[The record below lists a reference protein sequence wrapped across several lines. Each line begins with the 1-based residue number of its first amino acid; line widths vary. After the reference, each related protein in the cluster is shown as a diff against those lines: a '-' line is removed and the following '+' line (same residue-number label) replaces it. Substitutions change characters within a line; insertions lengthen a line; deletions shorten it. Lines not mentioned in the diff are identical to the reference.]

1 MHNLTPFHQKIR
13 FENQVIVNSDCIGVC
28 HGLPWTAHVYQVQSI
43 HQQELMLTLELSDA

>member
-28 HGLPWTAHVYQVQSI
+28 VMDSHGLHMYTEFKVFINRNVD
-43 HQQELMLTLELSDA
+43 T